1 MSNLFELFKFGP
13 KFDVPYELKVVAQDT
28 FATGSRMICNPP
40 PMDTDLDIVVLVDSP
55 AAVVDLESLGY
66 VVDSGSPEYVDVT
79 TVPMRKGDV
88 NLIVMWDK
96 ETFVRWRLATDVARE
111 LNLLDRNDR
120 LACFRVIRN
129 STLIK
134 SI

>member
-28 FATGSRMICNPP
+28 FATGSRMICSPP
-40 PMDTDLDIVVLVDSP
+40 PMDTDLDVVVLVDSP

-66 VVDSGSPEYVDVT
+66 VVDSNSPEYEDAA

-120 LACFRVIRN
+120 LACFRVIRS

>member
-1 MSNLFELFKFGP
+1 MLNLFELFKFGP

-28 FATGSRMICNPP
+28 FATGSRIICSPP
-40 PMDTDLDIVVLVDSP
+40 PMDTDLDVVVLVDSP
-55 AAVVDLESLGY
+55 AAIVDLETLGY
-66 VVDSGSPEYVDVT
+66 VVDSSSPEYEDAV

-120 LACFRVIRN
+120 LACFRVIRS

-134 SI
+134 ST

>member
-1 MSNLFELFKFGP
+1 MDIDMLFRIGP
-13 KFDVPYELKVVAQDT
+13 KFDVPYELKSVVQDS
-28 FATGSRMICNPP
+28 FSTGSRIICNPP
-40 PMDTDLDIVVLVDSP
+40 PMDTDLDVVVLVDSS
-55 AAVVDLESLGY
+55 AAVVDLEALGY
-66 VVDSGSPEYVDVT
+66 VVDSSCSEYEDT
-79 TVPMRKGDV
+79 ATVPMRKGHV

-111 LNLLDRNDR
+111 LNLIDRNDR

-134 SI
+134 SA

>member
-1 MSNLFELFKFGP
+1 MSLEMIFKFVHN
-13 KFDVPYELKVVAQDT
+13 FYVPYELKAVVQDS
-28 FATGSRMICNPP
+28 FSTGSRIICRPP
-40 PMDTDLDIVVLVDSP
+40 PMDTDLDVVVLVDSS
-55 AAVVDLESLGY
+55 AAVVDLEALGY
-66 VVDSGSPEYVDVT
+66 VVDSSCPGYEDAT
-79 TVPMRKGDV
+79 TVPMRKGHV

-120 LACFRVIRN
+120 LACFRVIRS

-134 SI
+134 SA

>member
-1 MSNLFELFKFGP
+1 MNLEMVFKFGP
-13 KFDVPYELKVVAQDT
+13 HFDVPYELKAVVQDS
-28 FATGSRMICNPP
+28 FSTGSRMICSPP
-40 PMDTDLDIVVLVDSP
+40 PMDTDLDVVVLVDSS
-55 AAVVDLESLGY
+55 AAVVDLEALGY
-66 VVDSGSPEYVDVT
+66 GVDSNCPEYESPS
-79 TVPMRKGDV
+79 TVPMRKGHV

-129 STLIK
+129 YTLIK
-134 SI
+134 SA